1 MDKMVLETQKW
12 LNETYGKDSRFK
24 KVDEN
29 GKTGWPTIYAL
40 IRALQIE
47 LGISNTVDNF

>member
-24 KVDEN
+24 KVV
-29 GKTGWPTIYAL
+29 K
-40 IRALQIE
+40 RAGQQ
-47 LGISNTVDNF
+47 FMR